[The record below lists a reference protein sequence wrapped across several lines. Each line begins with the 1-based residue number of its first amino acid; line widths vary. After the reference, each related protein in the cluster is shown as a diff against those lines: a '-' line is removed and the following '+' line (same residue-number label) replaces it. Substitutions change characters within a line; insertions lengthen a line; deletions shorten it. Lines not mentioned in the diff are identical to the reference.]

1 VLNPWLTAAAGGRQ
15 PGPTNALTSGGS
27 AVPYWLS
34 WTPLKQDNGTYAF
47 QTASGGIL
55 TANGGGLPG
64 EGFRTDT
71 ETDQIGNWEKF
82 TLVDNGDFTA
92 YIKTDAATYLTATAN
107 EQVETVL
114 NVNEATRWR
123 FWVVGL

>member
-1 VLNPWLTAAAGGRQ
+1 VLNPWLTATAGGRQ

-34 WTPLKQDNGTYAF
+34 WTLLKQDDGTYAF

-64 EGFRTDT
+64 EGFRTDN

-82 TLVDNGDFTA
+82 RLVDNGDFTA
-92 YIKTDAATYLTATAN
+92 YIKTNAGTYLTATAN
-107 EQVETVL
+107 EQVETIL